1 MTTLAPQS
9 SFVAPSLALTK
20 RELVRFFRQRS
31 RIIGALIQPLIF
43 WVLFGTGLGG
53 SFRMPG
59 VEQSAADQ
67 IGYMA
72 YFVPG
77 VAAMI
82 VLFTAI
88 FSTISIIEDRD
99 AGFLQGVLASPSSRL
114 AIVMGKIGGG
124 AVIAILQAAL
134 FLTLAPVLSALGVTP
149 DLGLEFTPERIVG
162 LVLFVTLLSIAL
174 TGLGYCIAWPSKS
187 SQGYHAI
194 MSVFLFPMWLLSG
207 AFFSGRRC
215 RMVEVHHHAQPAHLW
230 RRRSA
235 TAVVPRRDN
244 PGFAAID
251 GRLRGRDGRVH
262 RRLCRDRGSA
272 DPACLTH
279 SVCIGPVT
287 VTRANLTEMLAI
299 TDPDALDRGPC

>member
-1 MTTLAPQS
+1 MTTLTPRS
-9 SFVAPSLALTK
+9 LFLAPSLALTK

-31 RIIGALIQPLIF
+31 RIIGALVQPLIF

-59 VEQSAADQ
+59 VEQPAADQ
-67 IGYMA
+67 IVYMA

-114 AIVMGKIGGG
+114 SIVMGKIGGG

-134 FLTLAPVLSALGVTP
+134 FLVLAPVLSMTGITP
-149 DLGLEFTPERIVG
+149 DLGLSFSPVSVIG

-174 TGLGYCIAWPSKS
+174 TALGYCIAWPSKS
-187 SQGYHAI
+187 TQGYHAI

-207 AFFSGRRC
+207 AFF
-215 RMVEVHHHAQPAHLW
+215 PAAGAGFLKYIIML
-230 RRRSA
+230 
-235 TAVVPRRDN
+235 N
-244 PGFAAID
+244 PLTYGVA
-251 GRLRGRDGRVH
+251 GL
-262 RRLCRDRGSA
+262 RRLLFPSETI
-272 DPACLTH
+272 PASLP
-279 SVCIGPVT
+279 SMGVCIAVT
-287 VTRANLTEMLAI
+287 AAFAIVCVGLGVKLTK
-299 TDPDALDRGPC
+299 RV

>member
-1 MTTLAPQS
+1 MSTPS
-9 SFVAPSLALTK
+9 RFVAPSAALTK

-31 RIIGALIQPLIF
+31 RIIGALVQPLIF

-67 IGYMA
+67 VGYMA

-114 AIVMGKIGGG
+114 SIVMGKIGGG

-134 FLTLAPVLSALGVTP
+134 FLALAPLLSSLGVTP
-149 DLGLEFTPERIVG
+149 DLGLELSVVRVVG
-162 LVLFVTLLSIAL
+162 LVFFVTLLSVAL
-174 TGLGYCIAWPSKS
+174 TALGYCIAWPSKS
-187 SQGYHAI
+187 TQGYHAI

-207 AFFSGRRC
+207 AFF
-215 RMVEVHHHAQPAHLW
+215 PAAGAGWLKYIIM
-230 RRRSA
+230 A
-235 TAVVPRRDN
+235 N
-244 PGFAAID
+244 PLAYGVA
-251 GRLRGRDGRVH
+251 GL
-262 RRLCRDRGSA
+262 RRLLFPLETI
-272 DPACLTH
+272 PATLPSMTICVGVTAAFATVCVAIGVRLTRR
-279 SVCIGPVT
+279 VG
-287 VTRANLTEMLAI
+287 
-299 TDPDALDRGPC
+299 

>member
-1 MTTLAPQS
+1 MTTLAPRS
-9 SFVAPSLALTK
+9 TFLAPSLALTK

-31 RIIGALIQPLIF
+31 RIIGALVQPLIF

-114 AIVMGKIGGG
+114 SIVMGKIGGG
-124 AVIAILQAAL
+124 AVIAILQATL
-134 FLTLAPVLSALGVTP
+134 FLVLAPVLSAIGITP
-149 DLGLEFTPERIVG
+149 DLGLTFTPASVIG

-174 TGLGYCIAWPSKS
+174 TALGYCIAWPSKS
-187 SQGYHAI
+187 TQGYHAI

-207 AFFSGRRC
+207 AFF
-215 RMVEVHHHAQPAHLW
+215 PAAGAGFLKYIIML
-230 RRRSA
+230 
-235 TAVVPRRDN
+235 N
-244 PGFAAID
+244 PLTYGVA
-251 GRLRGRDGRVH
+251 GL
-262 RRLCRDRGSA
+262 RRLLF
-272 DPACLTH
+272 PAETIPASLPSM
-279 SVCIGPVT
+279 SVCIAVT
-287 VTRANLTEMLAI
+287 AAFALICVALGVKLTKRI
-299 TDPDALDRGPC
+299 